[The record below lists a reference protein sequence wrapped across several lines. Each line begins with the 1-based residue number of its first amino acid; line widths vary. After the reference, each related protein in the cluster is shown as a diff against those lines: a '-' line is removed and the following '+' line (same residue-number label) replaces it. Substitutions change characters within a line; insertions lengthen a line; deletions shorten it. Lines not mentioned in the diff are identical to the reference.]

1 MFTKGWHLF
10 LEAIFVKFIMIF
22 FFCVAT
28 GSILLVLWSSR
39 NMTVFLTPLSAKGGM
54 QRSLASLV
62 FGETVQTAA
71 VLRAAAAAVCARA
84 QAHYRY
90 QTS

>member
-1 MFTKGWHLF
+1 M
-10 LEAIFVKFIMIF
+10 
-22 FFCVAT
+22 AT

-71 VLRAAAAAVCARA
+71 VLRAAAAAAVCARA